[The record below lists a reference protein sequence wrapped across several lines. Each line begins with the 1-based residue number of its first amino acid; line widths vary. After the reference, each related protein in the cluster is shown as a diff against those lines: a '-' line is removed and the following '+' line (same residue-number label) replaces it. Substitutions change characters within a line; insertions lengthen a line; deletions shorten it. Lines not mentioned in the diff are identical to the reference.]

1 MCWRKNHTEL
11 LLRLKEVPKFPSD
24 MNLPHAVAGGNVN
37 GSIPTNFSLAM
48 TEVRNTK
55 AFRAGKHINH
65 EILQSSG
72 SRTQIYWLPKIPE
85 LNICGCYHQSKP
97 DNDQHNCSWSM
108 LPCHFSRGHP
118 SAPSLAAGQGAFSW
132 KAGCAVTGSSRT
144 GTGSKS

>member
-1 MCWRKNHTEL
+1 
-11 LLRLKEVPKFPSD
+11 

-97 DNDQHNCSWSM
+97 DNDQHNCSWST
-108 LPCHFSRGHP
+108 LPVASLGATPQHLPWLQDKEHFLGKLDVQSQAHP
-118 SAPSLAAGQGAFSW
+118 GLELDLSLNLHQMTLEFLL
-132 KAGCAVTGSSRT
+132 
-144 GTGSKS
+144 GSKRIGNPLP